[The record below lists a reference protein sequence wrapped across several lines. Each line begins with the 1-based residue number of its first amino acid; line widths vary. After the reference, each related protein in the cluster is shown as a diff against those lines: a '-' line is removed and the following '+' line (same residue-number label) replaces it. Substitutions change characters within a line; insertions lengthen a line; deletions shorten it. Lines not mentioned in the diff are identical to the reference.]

1 MKRIYTLIFSALCLL
16 TAFTSCSEWLDVKPE
31 SEIDGSDLFAT
42 ESGYKDALTGVYIR
56 MSGSSLYGR
65 EMTFGLVDIIGDAY
79 YSAGTTGTAYAYAKR
94 HDYTA
99 SSVETLINYVWQR
112 SYTGIANLNEL
123 LAQMEKADRSLFSTD
138 NYNVIKGEALGL
150 RAFLHFDLLRLFAP
164 SWTVGKDENAIPYV
178 TDYSYKT
185 TATSTVSEAMTK
197 ILADLTEAAAL
208 LKESD
213 PIATGRTITTADDNG
228 YLMDRQYHFNYYAV
242 KATMARAYLW
252 MDDTANA
259 AKCAQEVIDCGK
271 FPWTDVSAI
280 ATGTE
285 ENIDRTFTSEQV
297 FALQIDDLDDYVLG
311 KTYGTTKYYANL
323 VWYSYG
329 YTAIFPSATH
339 GTDWRKVYLF
349 SNVNTQSS
357 YYYTSKKL
365 WQEGM
370 DEDLV
375 KRMPIIRLPEM
386 YLILA
391 QCQMDKAAEYLTVM
405 REHRGVSAP
414 VTLTAEEDLLNE
426 INKEYIRE
434 YVGEG
439 QLFYFY
445 KRLNM
450 DKHLASYNFGK
461 NSFDTSLY
469 VLPMPEEEIEYGR
482 RN

>member
-1 MKRIYTLIFSALCLL
+1 MKRIYTLLLSASCLL

-42 ESGYKDALTGVYIR
+42 ESGYKDALTGAYIQ
-56 MSGSSLYGR
+56 MSNSSLYGR
-65 EMTFGLVDIIGDAY
+65 EMTFGLVDVIGDAY
-79 YSAGTTGTAYAYAKR
+79 YSAGTSGTAYAYAKN
-94 HDYTA
+94 HNYTA
-99 SSVETLINYVWQR
+99 SSVETLINGVWQK
-112 SYTGIANLNEL
+112 SYAAIANLNEL
-123 LAQMEKADRSLFSTD
+123 LAQLEKADPNNFSAD

-150 RAFLHFDLLRLFAP
+150 RAFLHLDLLRLFAP
-164 SWTVGKDENAIPYV
+164 SWTVGKDEKAIPYV
-178 TDYSYKT
+178 TDYSYQVT
-185 TATSTVSEAMTK
+185 TSSTVEQALTQ
-197 ILADLTEAAAL
+197 ILADLNTAATL
-208 LKESD
+208 LKASD
-213 PIATGRTITTADDNG
+213 PIITGRTITTADDNG
-228 YLMDRQYHFNYYAV
+228 YLMDRQYHLNYYAV

-252 MDDTANA
+252 MGDTANA
-259 AKCAQEVIDCGK
+259 AQCAQEVIDSGK

-285 ENIDRTFTSEQV
+285 GTIDRTFTSEQV

-311 KTYGTTKYYANL
+311 KSYGTVKFYAAL

-329 YTAIFPSATH
+329 YNTIFPSATH

-349 SNVNTQSS
+349 SNEHTQSS

-375 KRMPIIRLPEM
+375 KRMPMIRLPEM

-391 QCQMDKAAEYLTVM
+391 QCKMDKAADYLTEM
-405 REHRGVSAP
+405 RQHRGVSAP
-414 VTLTAEEDLLNE
+414 VTLTAEADLLDE

-434 YVGEG
+434 FVGEG

-450 DKHLASYNFGK
+450 DKHCASYNFGK
-461 NSFDTSLY
+461 SSFNTALY
-469 VLPMPEEEIEYGR
+469 VLPMPEEEIEYGNR
-482 RN
+482 